1 MSYGDKKNA
10 SDNVNK
16 MWKEVGSYT
25 QTMNKTF
32 DLMNEGGIDVNLF
45 EVSEGEEY
53 LNKITKSLNLDAVNS
68 YELSFDMQGGE
79 QDVDDPSIY
88 EAYGLDS
95 IEGLDFS
102 PESVSKGY
110 YDKVVKYIEG
120 DGKASVIRKFMK
132 SNEFNNLSDEN
143 KEKYYNF
150 ADAIEVS
157 TSIATITNS
166 MESEVFEG
174 DAYQNFRRKDGTIG
188 TATGDN
194 FFSYIDNVM
203 HKNSSTGQSFNIL
216 KEEFSSRNQPKNLG
230 TIVGKLSPE
239 ESKFLQSFRESIEK

>member
-1 MSYGDKKNA
+1 
-10 SDNVNK
+10 
-16 MWKEVGSYT
+16 
-25 QTMNKTF
+25 
-32 DLMNEGGIDVNLF
+32 
-45 EVSEGEEY
+45 
-53 LNKITKSLNLDAVNS
+53 
-68 YELSFDMQGGE
+68 
-79 QDVDDPSIY
+79 
-88 EAYGLDS
+88 
-95 IEGLDFS
+95 
-102 PESVSKGY
+102 
-110 YDKVVKYIEG
+110 
-120 DGKASVIRKFMK
+120 MK